1 MPIWSN
7 THSSDTPLAQRVQA
21 WHFASYGVPAEAV
34 ATAPATWSLI
44 GEHTD
49 HAGGIVLM
57 SIADLH
63 AAVSISP
70 RRDNTVNIHEYQLT
84 ASGDWAETTSSAPLP
99 HNQDANATNTSN
111 RATQLAGLATT
122 MIQRQMLSR
131 DAKGFDITIG
141 TEIPPL
147 SGLGEIEAIEVAT
160 ALALAH
166 AIDDIDT
173 PPAKTKLADICYQAA
188 QLYRTE
194 PALRARYTV
203 ALRGKDGMI
212 NVVDYADFS
221 ITQASHI
228 VGNLNKTAA
237 IAVIP
242 PVSDFE
248 PASEELKRRQAFVDE
263 ATRAFGAES
272 IRLLPEANIRVI
284 DWLRACHEV
293 HGTDNLPTI
302 SEANQWMD
310 YHCDELHTVQTVTQ
324 AIRSRRI
331 ADVYPALAQSQH
343 NMAGLYGVTSI
354 DDKIAQLCITRG
366 ADSARSAHSG
376 LSPAV
381 IALVKSTRAGN
392 FIADLSDDG
401 FTIVELT
408 NGTPA
413 TLLQV

>member
-21 WHFASYGVPAEAV
+21 WHETGCGVPAEAV

-57 SIADLH
+57 SIADLN
-63 AAVSISP
+63 AAVAISP
-70 RRDNTVNIHEYQLT
+70 RRDNTINVHEYQLT
-84 ASGDWAETTSSAPLP
+84 ASGDWAEATSSAQLTQ
-99 HNQDANATNTSN
+99 NQEPPVNGAAD
-111 RATQLAGLATT
+111 RATQLAGLAAT

-131 DAKGFDITIG
+131 DAKGFNITIA

-147 SGLGEIEAIEVAT
+147 SGLGETEAIEVAT

-166 AIDDIDT
+166 SIEDIDT

-188 QLYRTE
+188 HNYRPE

-203 ALRGKDGMI
+203 ALRGKDAMI

-221 ITQASHI
+221 ITQASHL
-228 VGNLNKTAA
+228 VSTLNKTAA

-242 PVSDFE
+242 PVSDFV
-248 PASEELKRRQAFVDE
+248 PVSEKLKRRQAFVDE

-293 HGTDNLPTI
+293 HGTDNLPTL

-310 YHCDELHTVQTVTQ
+310 YHSDELRTVQT
-324 AIRSRRI
+324 
-331 ADVYPALAQSQH
+331 
-343 NMAGLYGVTSI
+343 G
-354 DDKIAQLCITRG
+354 
-366 ADSARSAHSG
+366 
-376 LSPAV
+376 
-381 IALVKSTRAGN
+381 
-392 FIADLSDDG
+392 
-401 FTIVELT
+401 
-408 NGTPA
+408 
-413 TLLQV
+413 